1 MRTPIHTQDSK
12 GSNRSIK
19 SWLTL
24 TAGLLL
30 LPIIAACAPE
40 TTQTPDAQ
48 APTAE
53 SPAAQA
59 PAEPDTA
66 PGTSPDTVGQTDRGE
81 DVASVIDNNPSLSTL
96 ASAIDAAGLQET
108 LEGDSASYTV
118 FAPSD
123 EAFAALPE
131 ETRQQLLLPENRETL
146 RQLLLYHVVPGT
158 VTSDQI
164 QSGEV
169 QTVAGESVEVQ
180 VDAAANQVRVNNA
193 SVTQPDLQ
201 ASNGVVHIV
210 DQVIL
215 PPDLAL

>member
-1 MRTPIHTQDSK
+1 MRTPIHTQ

-24 TAGLLL
+24 SAGLLL
-30 LPIIAACAPE
+30 LPVIAACAPE

-59 PAEPDTA
+59 PADPQPDTA
-66 PGTSPDTVGQTDRGE
+66 PGTSPDAVGQTDRGE

-131 ETRQQLLLPENRETL
+131 ETRQELLLPENRETL

-215 PPDLAL
+215 PPDMAL